1 MTAMKFFTFVKL
13 LKAHPEINPRAS
25 SPWANHHNHKT
36 IKTRAV
42 VNESPTEKL
51 IRELREEIE
60 RLKNQGSGT
69 ITATGGQQPQ
79 MTDEEKSELERQLK
93 ESV

>member
-1 MTAMKFFTFVKL
+1 M
-13 LKAHPEINPRAS
+13 
-25 SPWANHHNHKT
+25 
-36 IKTRAV
+36 

-93 ESV
+93 ESVKSSRKE

>member
-1 MTAMKFFTFVKL
+1 MTAMKSFTFVKL
-13 LKAHPEINPRAS
+13 LKTHFNPRAS
-25 SPWANHHNHKT
+25 SWANHYNHKT

-69 ITATGGQQPQ
+69 ITATGGRQPQ

>member
-1 MTAMKFFTFVKL
+1 MTAMKSFTFVKL
-13 LKAHPEINPRAS
+13 LKIHFNPRAS
-25 SPWANHHNHKT
+25 SWANHYNHKT

-60 RLKNQGSGT
+60 RLKNQGSGST
-69 ITATGGQQPQ
+69 VVGIGGGQQPQ
-79 MTDEEKSELERQLK
+79 MTDEEKNELERQLK
-93 ESV
+93 ELV